1 MMRNSN
7 TSSVT
12 RQVHFAN
19 GFPPKGLVQAV
30 VPYQQST
37 SAVKHYVSLDEVS
50 PGQIRRTHRTIPPLA
65 MGRGQFCSIR
75 ARPEDE
81 RYKRRPD
88 PFKLPKAAEKTGFSA
103 SQIKH
108 AKPRILRACH
118 STEPATPSPV
128 TTPVYDARY
137 STRRTVYSNPPN
149 RPQESD
155 LEDNFVLP
163 AELNSKNNKI
173 ISDVENQ
180 TIQAEL
186 AGLEE
191 VYQRVCHGRIESLHS
206 LVYPSRRDTK
216 KGLVQYINTSAP
228 VQLRTPQI
236 SRYSKKA
243 PAAKNLKYKVETDTA
258 ETNDMGETKNGEL
271 QGSSSAPDIE
281 NKQENND
288 RPILIP
294 LPYVRSD
301 VSLTTITKQQ
311 NQTYHVPYMYSSR
324 NTQAVLRQPS
334 TLSNTAVPAVINFN
348 PMNIPELPHSGAKNS
363 IPSRGV
369 VTVTLTNK
377 SSNSTENVG
386 HNPMPAPYVSPS
398 PFKGNTPNQ
407 TPATPALVVGRS
419 DMLNKLEVESVDSEV
434 DYSAHGVQ
442 ESLTNNQG
450 EEKTASNQTEDAAS
464 KNLDE
469 EMVASEIR
477 LSVTTE
483 GGLQGGVEIYDYTK
497 RDIESERQAAKHLE
511 EFEKIGEKHIKEYN
525 DLLEEHQHILDEV
538 KQLEQELRKEEI
550 Q

>member
-128 TTPVYDARY
+128 TTPVYDVRY

-173 ISDVENQ
+173 ISDVESQ

-206 LVYPSRRDTK
+206 LMYPSRRDTK

-281 NKQENND
+281 NKNND

-301 VSLTTITKQQ
+301 VSLTTITKQ
-311 NQTYHVPYMYSSR
+311 QTYHVPYMYSSR

-377 SSNSTENVG
+377 SSNNTENVG

-398 PFKGNTPNQ
+398 PFKGTTPSQ

-442 ESLTNNQG
+442 ESLTNNQR
-450 EEKTASNQTEDAAS
+450 EEKIASNQTEDAAS
-464 KNLDE
+464 KNLDK

>member
-1 MMRNSN
+1 MRNSN

-128 TTPVYDARY
+128 TTPVYDVRY

-206 LVYPSRRDTK
+206 LMYPSRRDTK

-311 NQTYHVPYMYSSR
+311 NQTYHVPYMYSSW

-398 PFKGNTPNQ
+398 PFKGTTPNQ

-469 EMVASEIR
+469 EMVASVIR

>member
-88 PFKLPKAAEKTGFSA
+88 PFKLPKAAEKTGFPA

-118 STEPATPSPV
+118 STESATPPPV
-128 TTPVYDARY
+128 TTPVYDVRY

-155 LEDNFVLP
+155 LEDNFALP

-206 LVYPSRRDTK
+206 LMYPSRRDTK

-258 ETNDMGETKNGEL
+258 ETNDIGETKNGEL

-377 SSNSTENVG
+377 SSNNTENVG

-398 PFKGNTPNQ
+398 PFKGTTPNQ

>member
-128 TTPVYDARY
+128 TTPVYDVRY

-173 ISDVENQ
+173 ISDVESQ

-206 LVYPSRRDTK
+206 LMYPSRRDTK

-281 NKQENND
+281 NKRNND

-301 VSLTTITKQQ
+301 VSLTTITKQ
-311 NQTYHVPYMYSSR
+311 QTYHVPYMYSSR

-377 SSNSTENVG
+377 SSNNTENVG

-398 PFKGNTPNQ
+398 PFKGTTPSQ

-442 ESLTNNQG
+442 ESLTNNQR
-450 EEKTASNQTEDAAS
+450 EEKIASNQTEDAAS
-464 KNLDE
+464 KNLDK